1 MTIADLLNIALPLGL
16 AFIMLALGIGL
27 TLDDFARI
35 ARRPKAFFAG
45 ALAQLILLPLFI
57 FGLVHLIPLSPE
69 LSLGVMI
76 IAFCPGG
83 VTSNVMTKLAGGE
96 VALSISLT
104 GLISLLSVI
113 TLPIFTA
120 MSAAYFLKDSIA
132 EVDAAQLGIAMFL
145 MTALPVTIG
154 IILRHVFPK
163 WSAGIEPMFLKVA
176 TLIFILIVIASIVV
190 SWPVIQENITTL
202 IPLILLMNAL
212 LIIIGLG
219 VAKGFK
225 LRRPEQVT
233 IAIETGVQ
241 NGALGITIGAL
252 IAGGRAE
259 LAVLSLPS
267 GAYGIT
273 IYIVTLPFIFWA
285 RRQLSKPE

>member
-1 MTIADLLNIALPLGL
+1 
-16 AFIMLALGIGL
+16 MLALGIGL

-35 ARRPKAFFAG
+35 AQRPKAFFAG
-45 ALAQLILLPLFI
+45 ALAQLVLLPLFT
-57 FGLVHLIPLSPE
+57 FGLVHAVPLSPE
-69 LSLGVMI
+69 LALGVMI

-113 TLPIFTA
+113 TLPIFVA
-120 MSAAYFLKDSIA
+120 MSAGYFLKDTIA
-132 EVDAAQLGIAMFL
+132 DVNAAQLGVAMFL

-154 IILRHVFPK
+154 IILRHFLPK
-163 WSAGIEPMFLKVA
+163 WAAAIEPVFLKIA
-176 TLIFILIVIASIVV
+176 TFIFMFIVVASIVV
-190 SWPVIQENITTL
+190 SWPVIQDNLTTL

-212 LIIIGLG
+212 LLIMGLW

-225 LRRPEQVT
+225 LQRPERMT

-252 IAGGRAE
+252 IAGGQAD

-285 RRQLSKPE
+285 RRQLSKPA